1 MLAARVL
8 INALVLGCLY
18 ACIAIGFSL
27 VWGVLNVINLI
38 HGSFIVLG
46 AYLAWG
52 LYQSLHISPWYALLI
67 AAPLSLCSAISF
79 SASYSIGLLL
89 RRFLLTLTLTFG
101 LDLIL
106 NNAMIYFF
114 RPIIRKLTL
123 TPPMGSISLFGVVVP
138 VDRLIAT
145 ASALALTGILY
156 LILRRL
162 RVGRAIVAVRLDRD
176 AATLMVSVNSIYAIA
191 FGLGA
196 ALAGCAGVL
205 MALIFPISP
214 LTSTAYL
221 GKAFV
226 VCVLGGLG
234 SVSGALAGGI
244 LLALI
249 EGIGSTLIGPAHA
262 TTLSFVLLIIFLI
275 VRPQGCSAGRAS
287 NDQMNLLL
295 LVLIACIAALPLF
308 RRCLRV

>member
-1 MLAARVL
+1 MLAAQVL

-52 LYQSLHISPWYALLI
+52 LYQSLHISPWYALVI
-67 AAPLSLCSAISF
+67 AAPAFFVLGYVIQRLILNRVITAPV
-79 SASYSIGLLL
+79 LV
-89 RRFLLTLTLTFG
+89 TLTLTFG

-106 NNAMIYFF
+106 NNAMIYYFKADY
-114 RPIIRKLTL
+114 RKLTL
-123 TPPMGSISLFGVVVP
+123 TPPMGSVSLFDVVVP
-138 VDRLIAT
+138 IDRLIAT
-145 ASALALTGILY
+145 ASALALTGVLY

-162 RVGRAIVAVRLDRD
+162 RVGRAIIAVRLDRD
-176 AATLMVSVNSIYAIA
+176 AARLMGVNVNSIYAIA

-234 SVSGALAGGI
+234 SVSGALAGGV

-262 TTLSFVLLIIFLI
+262 TTLSFALLIVFLI
-275 VRPQGCSAGRAS
+275 VRPQGLLGRKG
-287 NDQMNLLL
+287 
-295 LVLIACIAALPLF
+295 F
-308 RRCLRV
+308 E

>member
-1 MLAARVL
+1 VWVAQILV
-8 INALVLGCLY
+8 NALVLGCLY

-46 AYLAWG
+46 SYLAWG
-52 LYQSLHISPWYALLI
+52 LYQSLSIPPWYALVV
-67 AAPLSLCSAISF
+67 AAPLFFILG
-79 SASYSIGLLL
+79 YLLQRLLL
-89 RRFLLTLTLTFG
+89 NRVITAPVLVTLTLTFG

-114 RPIIRKLTL
+114 KADYRKLSL
-123 TPPMGSISLFGVVVP
+123 NPPMGSVSLSNVVVP
-138 VDRLIAT
+138 VDRLLAT
-145 ASALALTGILY
+145 VFALALTLVLY
-156 LILRRL
+156 LVLRRL

-176 AATLMVSVNSIYAIA
+176 AAVLMGVDVKSIYAIA

-214 LTSTAYL
+214 LTAPTFLA
-221 GKAFV
+221 KAFV

-234 SVSGALAGGI
+234 SVSGALAGGL
-244 LLALI
+244 LLALV
-249 EGIGSTLIGPAHA
+249 ESVGATYLGPSYA
-262 TTLSFVLLIIFLI
+262 TTLSFVLLILFLI
-275 VRPQGCSAGRAS
+275 VRPQGLLGRKG
-287 NDQMNLLL
+287 
-295 LVLIACIAALPLF
+295 F
-308 RRCLRV
+308 E

>member
-1 MLAARVL
+1 MLAAQIL

-52 LYQSLHISPWYALLI
+52 LYQSLGISPWYAIGI
-67 AAPLSLCSAISF
+67 AAPVF
-79 SASYSIGLLL
+79 FGLGYIIQRLIL
-89 RRFLLTLTLTFG
+89 NRVMAAPVLVTLTLTFG

-106 NNAMIYFF
+106 NNAMIYYFKADY
-114 RPIIRKLTL
+114 RKLTL
-123 TPPMGSISLFGVVVP
+123 TPPMGSVSLFDVVVP
-138 VDRLIAT
+138 IDRLIAT
-145 ASALALTGILY
+145 ASALVLTGVLY

-162 RVGRAIVAVRLDRD
+162 RVGRAIIAVRLDRD
-176 AATLMVSVNSIYAIA
+176 AAKLMGVDVSSIYAIA

-234 SVSGALAGGI
+234 SVSGALAGGV

-249 EGIGSTLIGPAHA
+249 EGIGSALIGPAHA
-262 TTLSFVLLIIFLI
+262 TTLSFALLIIFLI
-275 VRPQGCSAGRAS
+275 VRPQGLLGRKG
-287 NDQMNLLL
+287 
-295 LVLIACIAALPLF
+295 F
-308 RRCLRV
+308 E

>member
-1 MLAARVL
+1 MWVAQVL

-52 LYQSLHISPWYALLI
+52 LYQALGIPPWYVLVI
-67 AAPLSLCSAISF
+67 AAPLFFIFGYLLQW
-79 SASYSIGLLL
+79 LLL
-89 RRFLLTLTLTFG
+89 NRVITAPVLVTLTLTFG

-106 NNAMIYFF
+106 NNAMIYYFKADY
-114 RPIIRKLTL
+114 RKLTL
-123 TPPMGSISLFGVVVP
+123 SPPMGSVSLFDVVVP
-138 VDRLIAT
+138 VDRLVAT
-145 ASALALTGILY
+145 GFALALTAVLY

-176 AATLMVSVNSIYAIA
+176 AAVLMGVDVKSIYAIA

-214 LTSTAYL
+214 LTSSTFL

-234 SVSGALAGGI
+234 SVSGALAGGL
-244 LLALI
+244 LLALV
-249 EGIGSTLIGPAHA
+249 ESVGSTFLGPSHA
-262 TTLSFVLLIIFLI
+262 TTLSFALLIVFLI
-275 VRPQGCSAGRAS
+275 ARPQGLLGRKG
-287 NDQMNLLL
+287 
-295 LVLIACIAALPLF
+295 F
-308 RRCLRV
+308 E

>member
-1 MLAARVL
+1 MLAAQVL

-67 AAPLSLCSAISF
+67 AAPLFFVFGYLVQRLILNRVITAPV
-79 SASYSIGLLL
+79 LV
-89 RRFLLTLTLTFG
+89 TLTLTFG

-106 NNAMIYFF
+106 NNTMIYFF
-114 RPIIRKLTL
+114 KADYRKLTL
-123 TPPMGSISLFGVVVP
+123 TPPMGSVSVFDVVVP

-145 ASALALTGILY
+145 ASALALTGVLY

-176 AATLMVSVNSIYAIA
+176 AATLMGVDVNSIYAIA

-275 VRPQGCSAGRAS
+275 VRPQGLLGRKG
-287 NDQMNLLL
+287 
-295 LVLIACIAALPLF
+295 F
-308 RRCLRV
+308 E

>member
-1 MLAARVL
+1 VLVAQVL

-46 AYLAWG
+46 SYLAWG
-52 LYQSLHISPWYALLI
+52 LYQAPGISPWYVLLV
-67 AAPLSLCSAISF
+67 AAPLFFVLG
-79 SASYSIGLLL
+79 YLLQWLLL
-89 RRFLLTLTLTFG
+89 NRVINAPVLVTLTLTFG

-114 RPIIRKLTL
+114 KADYRKLTL
-123 TPPMGSISLFGVVVP
+123 SPPMGSVSLFDVVVP
-138 VDRLIAT
+138 VDRLLAT
-145 ASALALTGILY
+145 AFALALTGVLY
-156 LILRRL
+156 LVLRRL

-176 AATLMVSVNSIYAIA
+176 AAVLMGVDVKSIYAIA

-214 LTSTAYL
+214 LTSSTFL

-234 SVSGALAGGI
+234 SVSGALAGGL
-244 LLALI
+244 LLALV
-249 EGIGSTLIGPAHA
+249 EGIGSASIGPSHA
-262 TTLSFVLLIIFLI
+262 TTLSFALLILFLI
-275 VRPQGCSAGRAS
+275 VRPQGLLGRKG
-287 NDQMNLLL
+287 
-295 LVLIACIAALPLF
+295 F
-308 RRCLRV
+308 E

>member
-1 MLAARVL
+1 MLAVQVL

-52 LYQSLHISPWYALLI
+52 AYQWAHISPWYALLF
-67 AAPLSLCSAISF
+67 AAPLFFGFGYLLQR
-79 SASYSIGLLL
+79 LLL
-89 RRFLLTLTLTFG
+89 NRVISAPVLVTLTLTFG

-106 NNAMIYFF
+106 NNAMIYYFKADY
-114 RPIIRKLTL
+114 RKLTL
-123 TPPMGSISLFGVVVP
+123 SPPTGSISLFDVVVP

-145 ASALALTGILY
+145 ASALALTGLLY
-156 LILRRL
+156 LLLRRSK
-162 RVGRAIVAVRLDRD
+162 VGRAIVAVRLDRD
-176 AATLMVSVNSIYAIA
+176 AAVLMGVDVKLIYAVA

-214 LTSTAYL
+214 LTSSAYL

-234 SVSGALAGGI
+234 SVSGALAGGL
-244 LLALI
+244 LLALV
-249 EGIGSTLIGPAHA
+249 EGIGSVYLGPAHA
-262 TTLSFVLLIIFLI
+262 TTLSFVLLIVFL
-275 VRPQGCSAGRAS
+275 VARPQGLLGRKG
-287 NDQMNLLL
+287 
-295 LVLIACIAALPLF
+295 F
-308 RRCLRV
+308 E

>member
-1 MLAARVL
+1 MWVMQVL
-8 INALVLGCLY
+8 INAVVLGCLY

-46 AYLAWG
+46 SYLALG
-52 LYQSLHISPWYALLI
+52 LYQALGISPWYALI
-67 AAPLSLCSAISF
+67 VAAPVFFVLGYLLQR
-79 SASYSIGLLL
+79 LLL
-89 RRFLLTLTLTFG
+89 NRVIDAPVLVTLTLTFG

-114 RPIIRKLTL
+114 KADYRKLTL
-123 TPPMGSISLFGVVVP
+123 SPPTGSISMFDVVVP

-145 ASALALTGILY
+145 VAALALTGLLY
-156 LILRRL
+156 LLLRRL

-176 AATLMVSVNSIYAIA
+176 AAVLMGVDVKSIYAIA

-205 MALIFPISP
+205 MALIYPISP
-214 LTSTAYL
+214 LSSSTFL

-234 SVSGALAGGI
+234 SVSGALAGGL
-244 LLALI
+244 LLALV
-249 EGIGSTLIGPAHA
+249 EGVGTTFLGPQHA

-275 VRPQGCSAGRAS
+275 ARPQGLLGRKG
-287 NDQMNLLL
+287 
-295 LVLIACIAALPLF
+295 F
-308 RRCLRV
+308 E

>member
-1 MLAARVL
+1 MQAVQIL
-8 INALVLGCLY
+8 INALVLGSLY

-46 AYLAWG
+46 AYLAFG
-52 LYQSLHISPWYALLI
+52 LYQSLHLSPWYAI
-67 AAPLSLCSAISF
+67 VVAAPVFFVFGYIVQRLILNRVITAPV
-79 SASYSIGLLL
+79 LV
-89 RRFLLTLTLTFG
+89 TLTLTFG

-114 RPIIRKLTL
+114 TADYRRLTL
-123 TPPMGSISLFGVVVP
+123 IPPLGSVSFEGVVVP

-145 ASALALTGILY
+145 ATALALTGLLY
-156 LILRRL
+156 LLLRRS

-176 AATLMVSVNSIYAIA
+176 AAVLMGVHVPSIYAVA

-234 SVSGALAGGI
+234 SVSGALAGGM
-244 LLALI
+244 LLALV
-249 EGIGSTLIGPAHA
+249 ESVGSAFFGPAHA
-262 TTLSFVLLIIFLI
+262 TTLSFLLLIIFLI
-275 VRPQGCSAGRAS
+275 LRPQGLVGRKG
-287 NDQMNLLL
+287 
-295 LVLIACIAALPLF
+295 F
-308 RRCLRV
+308 E

>member
-1 MLAARVL
+1 MYAAQILV
-8 INALVLGCLY
+8 NALVLGCLY

-46 AYLAWG
+46 SYLAFA
-52 LYQSLHISPWYALLI
+52 LYNSLHISPWYALLA
-67 AAPLSLCSAISF
+67 AAPLFFLLG
-79 SASYSIGLLL
+79 YLLQRLLL
-89 RRFLLTLTLTFG
+89 NRVISAPVLVTLTLTFG

-114 RPIIRKLTL
+114 KADYRKRALRPPL
-123 TPPMGSISLFGVVVP
+123 GSVSAFGVVVP

-145 ASALALTGILY
+145 VAALALTGLLY
-156 LILRRL
+156 LVLRRS
-162 RVGRAIVAVRLDRD
+162 RIGRAIVAVRLDRD
-176 AATLMVSVNSIYAIA
+176 AAILMGVDVRQIYAIA

-214 LTSTAYL
+214 LTSSTYL

-234 SVSGALAGGI
+234 SVSGALAGGW
-244 LLALI
+244 LLALV
-249 EGIGSTLIGPAHA
+249 EGIGSALFGPSLA
-262 TTLSFVLLIIFLI
+262 TTLSFALLIVFLI
-275 VRPQGCSAGRAS
+275 LRPQGLVGRKG
-287 NDQMNLLL
+287 
-295 LVLIACIAALPLF
+295 F
-308 RRCLRV
+308 E

>member
-1 MLAARVL
+1 MLAAQVL

-18 ACIAIGFSL
+18 ACIAIDFSL

-52 LYQSLHISPWYALLI
+52 LYQSLHISPWYALVV
-67 AAPLSLCSAISF
+67 AAPLFFVFGYFIQRLILNRVITAPV
-79 SASYSIGLLL
+79 LV
-89 RRFLLTLTLTFG
+89 TLKLTFG

-106 NNAMIYFF
+106 NNAMIYYFKADY
-114 RPIIRKLTL
+114 RKLTL
-123 TPPMGSISLFGVVVP
+123 TPPMGSVSLFDVVVP

-145 ASALALTGILY
+145 ASALALTGVLY

-176 AATLMVSVNSIYAIA
+176 AATLMGVDVNSIYAIA

-275 VRPQGCSAGRAS
+275 VRPQGLLGRKG
-287 NDQMNLLL
+287 
-295 LVLIACIAALPLF
+295 F
-308 RRCLRV
+308 E

>member
-1 MLAARVL
+1 MLAAQVL

-52 LYQSLHISPWYALLI
+52 LYQSLHISPWYALAI
-67 AAPLSLCSAISF
+67 AAPLFFAFGYLIQRLILNRVITAPV
-79 SASYSIGLLL
+79 LV
-89 RRFLLTLTLTFG
+89 TLTLTFG

-106 NNAMIYFF
+106 NNAMIYYFKADY
-114 RPIIRKLTL
+114 RKLTL
-123 TPPMGSISLFGVVVP
+123 TPPMGSISLFDIVVP

-145 ASALALTGILY
+145 ASALALTGVLY

-176 AATLMVSVNSIYAIA
+176 AATLMGVDVNSIYAIA

-275 VRPQGCSAGRAS
+275 VRPQGLLGRKG
-287 NDQMNLLL
+287 
-295 LVLIACIAALPLF
+295 F
-308 RRCLRV
+308 E

>member
-1 MLAARVL
+1 VITAPVL
-8 INALVLGCLY
+8 V
-18 ACIAIGFSL
+18 
-27 VWGVLNVINLI
+27 
-38 HGSFIVLG
+38 
-46 AYLAWG
+46 
-52 LYQSLHISPWYALLI
+52 
-67 AAPLSLCSAISF
+67 
-79 SASYSIGLLL
+79 
-89 RRFLLTLTLTFG
+89 TLTLTFG

-106 NNAMIYFF
+106 NNAMIYYFKADY
-114 RPIIRKLTL
+114 RKLTL
-123 TPPMGSISLFGVVVP
+123 TPPMGSISFFDVVVP

-145 ASALALTGILY
+145 VAALALTGVLY
-156 LILRRL
+156 LILRKL

-176 AATLMVSVNSIYAIA
+176 AAVLMGVDVNSIYAIA

-249 EGIGSTLIGPAHA
+249 EGIGSAMIGPAHA

-275 VRPQGCSAGRAS
+275 LRPQGLLGRKG
-287 NDQMNLLL
+287 
-295 LVLIACIAALPLF
+295 F
-308 RRCLRV
+308 E

>member
-1 MLAARVL
+1 MLAAQVL

-52 LYQSLHISPWYALLI
+52 LYQSLHLSPWYALVI
-67 AAPLSLCSAISF
+67 AAPLFFCLGYIVQRVVLNRVITAPV
-79 SASYSIGLLL
+79 LV
-89 RRFLLTLTLTFG
+89 TLTLTFG

-114 RPIIRKLTL
+114 KADYRKLTL
-123 TPPMGSISLFGVVVP
+123 SPPMGSVSLFGVVVP
-138 VDRLIAT
+138 VDRLLAT
-145 ASALALTGILY
+145 AFALALTGILY

-162 RVGRAIVAVRLDRD
+162 KVGRAIVAVRLDRD
-176 AATLMVSVNSIYAIA
+176 AAVLMGVNVKSIYAIA

-214 LTSTAYL
+214 LTSSAYL

-249 EGIGSTLIGPAHA
+249 EGIGSATIGPAHA
-262 TTLSFVLLIIFLI
+262 TTLSFILLIVFLI
-275 VRPQGCSAGRAS
+275 LRPQGLLGRRG
-287 NDQMNLLL
+287 
-295 LVLIACIAALPLF
+295 F
-308 RRCLRV
+308 E

>member
-1 MLAARVL
+1 MLAAQVL

-52 LYQSLHISPWYALLI
+52 LYQSLHISPWYALLV
-67 AAPLSLCSAISF
+67 AAPLFFAFGYLIQRIILNRVITAPV
-79 SASYSIGLLL
+79 LV
-89 RRFLLTLTLTFG
+89 TLTLTFG

-106 NNAMIYFF
+106 NNAMIYYFKADY
-114 RPIIRKLTL
+114 RKLTL
-123 TPPMGSISLFGVVVP
+123 TPPMGSISLFDVVVP
-138 VDRLIAT
+138 VDRLFAT
-145 ASALALTGILY
+145 ASALALTGVLY

-176 AATLMVSVNSIYAIA
+176 AATLMGVDVKSIYAIA

-275 VRPQGCSAGRAS
+275 VRPQGLLGRKG
-287 NDQMNLLL
+287 
-295 LVLIACIAALPLF
+295 F
-308 RRCLRV
+308 E

>member
-1 MLAARVL
+1 MLAAQVL

-52 LYQSLHISPWYALLI
+52 LYQSLHLSPWYALVV
-67 AAPLSLCSAISF
+67 AAPLFFCLGYIVQRIILNRVITAPV
-79 SASYSIGLLL
+79 LV
-89 RRFLLTLTLTFG
+89 TLTLTFG

-114 RPIIRKLTL
+114 KADYRKLTL
-123 TPPMGSISLFGVVVP
+123 SPPMGSVSLFGVVVP
-138 VDRLIAT
+138 VDRLLAT
-145 ASALALTGILY
+145 AFALALTGILY

-162 RVGRAIVAVRLDRD
+162 KVGRAIVAVRLDRD
-176 AATLMVSVNSIYAIA
+176 AAVLMGVNVKSIYAIA

-214 LTSTAYL
+214 LTSSAYL

-249 EGIGSTLIGPAHA
+249 EGIGSATIGPAHA
-262 TTLSFVLLIIFLI
+262 TTLSFVLLIVFLI
-275 VRPQGCSAGRAS
+275 LRPQGLLGRKG
-287 NDQMNLLL
+287 
-295 LVLIACIAALPLF
+295 F
-308 RRCLRV
+308 E

>member
-1 MLAARVL
+1 MLAAQIV

-38 HGSFIVLG
+38 HGSLIVLG

-52 LYQSLHISPWYALLI
+52 LYQSLAIPPWYVLALAAPLFFVFGYLLQRLLLNRVI
-67 AAPLSLCSAISF
+67 AAPVLV
-79 SASYSIGLLL
+79 
-89 RRFLLTLTLTFG
+89 TLTLTFG

-106 NNAMIYFF
+106 NNAMIYAFKADY
-114 RPIIRKLTL
+114 RKLTL
-123 TPPMGSISLFGVVVP
+123 RPPMGSVSLFGVVVP

-145 ASALALTGILY
+145 AFALVLTGLLYIL
-156 LILRRL
+156 LRRS

-176 AATLMVSVNSIYAIA
+176 AAILMGVDVRSIYAIA
-191 FGLGA
+191 FGIGA

-205 MALIFPISP
+205 MALIYPISA
-214 LTSTAYL
+214 LTAPTFL

-234 SVSGALAGGI
+234 SVSGALAGGL
-244 LLALI
+244 LLALV
-249 EGIGSTLIGPAHA
+249 EGIGAASIGPSYA
-262 TTLSFVLLIIFLI
+262 TTLSFALLIVFLL
-275 VRPQGCSAGRAS
+275 VRPQGLLGRKG
-287 NDQMNLLL
+287 
-295 LVLIACIAALPLF
+295 F
-308 RRCLRV
+308 E

>member
-1 MLAARVL
+1 MLAAQVL

-38 HGSFIVLG
+38 HGSLIVLG

-52 LYQSLHISPWYALLI
+52 LYQSLHISPWYVLGI
-67 AAPLSLCSAISF
+67 AAPAFFVFGYVIQRLILNRVITAPV
-79 SASYSIGLLL
+79 LV
-89 RRFLLTLTLTFG
+89 TLTLTFG

-106 NNAMIYFF
+106 NNAMIYYFKADY
-114 RPIIRKLTL
+114 RKLTL
-123 TPPMGSISLFGVVVP
+123 TPPMGSVSLFDVVVP
-138 VDRLIAT
+138 IDRLIAT
-145 ASALALTGILY
+145 AFALALTGVLY

-162 RVGRAIVAVRLDRD
+162 RVGRAIIAVRLDRD
-176 AATLMVSVNSIYAIA
+176 AAKLMGVNVNSIYAIA

-234 SVSGALAGGI
+234 SVSGALAGGV

-262 TTLSFVLLIIFLI
+262 TTLSFVLLIVFLI
-275 VRPQGCSAGRAS
+275 VRPQGLLGRKG
-287 NDQMNLLL
+287 
-295 LVLIACIAALPLF
+295 F
-308 RRCLRV
+308 E

>member
-1 MLAARVL
+1 MLAIHVL
-8 INALVLGCLY
+8 INALVLGCVY
-18 ACIAIGFSL
+18 VCIAIGFSL

-52 LYQSLHISPWYALLI
+52 GYQWLAISPWYALVI
-67 AAPLSLCSAISF
+67 AAPLFFVFGYLLQR
-79 SASYSIGLLL
+79 LLL
-89 RRFLLTLTLTFG
+89 NRVITAPVLVTLTLTFG

-106 NNAMIYFF
+106 NNAMIYYFKADY
-114 RPIIRKLTL
+114 RKLTL
-123 TPPMGSISLFGVVVP
+123 SPPTGSLSLFDVVVP

-145 ASALALTGILY
+145 ASALVLTGVLY

-162 RVGRAIVAVRLDRD
+162 RVGRAIIAVRLDRD
-176 AATLMVSVNSIYAIA
+176 AAKLMGVDVSSIYAIA

-234 SVSGALAGGI
+234 SVSGALAGGL
-244 LLALI
+244 LLALV
-249 EGIGSTLIGPAHA
+249 ESVGSTYLGPSHA
-262 TTLSFVLLIIFLI
+262 TTLSFVLLIGFLI
-275 VRPQGCSAGRAS
+275 LRPQGLVGRKG
-287 NDQMNLLL
+287 
-295 LVLIACIAALPLF
+295 F
-308 RRCLRV
+308 E

>member
-1 MLAARVL
+1 MFAAQIL

-67 AAPLSLCSAISF
+67 AAPLFFVFGYAIQRLILNRVIT
-79 SASYSIGLLL
+79 APVLV
-89 RRFLLTLTLTFG
+89 TLTLTFG

-114 RPIIRKLTL
+114 KADYRKLTL
-123 TPPMGSISLFGVVVP
+123 TPPMGSISVFDVVVP

-145 ASALALTGILY
+145 VAALALTGVLY

-176 AATLMVSVNSIYAIA
+176 AAVLMGVDVNSIYATA

-249 EGIGSTLIGPAHA
+249 EGVGSAMIGPAHA

-275 VRPQGCSAGRAS
+275 LRPQGLLGRKG
-287 NDQMNLLL
+287 
-295 LVLIACIAALPLF
+295 F
-308 RRCLRV
+308 E